1 MPFLNRISD
10 TKALYL
16 VAYKLNV
23 ENALALADALGDLV
37 PALLRK
43 LVLIDNSLKDSSVSA
58 IFDKLA
64 EGRGGGVRGMVL
76 V

>member
-23 ENALALADALGDLV
+23 ENALALSDALGDLV
-37 PALLRK
+37 PAVLRK